1 MIKLVQY
8 KPQYGLPNASPFC
21 MKVET
26 YLKMAG
32 IEYATQIM
40 HDPRKA
46 PKGKLPYI
54 EDGKE
59 TIADS
64 TFIIQHLNKRFNVD
78 LNAHLTDFEKAEAH
92 AWQAMLEE
100 HFYWVMVYSRW
111 IDERYWPTTKK
122 VFFGHLPPI
131 VNTMVPKLIVGNV
144 KKQLEAQGMGRHS
157 ESDLYSL
164 GKTDVDAL
172 ATFLGDK
179 TFMMGDKVCELDA
192 VAYSFMAN
200 CIVPPLE
207 SPLKLAVMSHANL
220 VSYCDRMKAAY
231 FN

>member
-32 IEYATQIM
+32 IEYETHIM

-59 TIADS
+59 TVADS
-64 TFIIQHLNKRFNVD
+64 TFIIKYLNQRMEVD
-78 LNAHLTDFEKAEAH
+78 LNAHLTDLEKAQAL

-111 IDERYWPTTKK
+111 IDERYWPITKK
-122 VFFGHLPPI
+122 AFFGHLPPI
-131 VNTMVPKLIVGNV
+131 VNVMVPKLIVGNV
-144 KKQLEAQGMGRHS
+144 QKQLEAQGMGRHAVA
-157 ESDLYSL
+157 DIYAL
-164 GKTDVDAL
+164 GKADIDAL

-179 TFMMGDKVCELDA
+179 PYMMGEQACELDA
-192 VAYSFMAN
+192 IAYSFVAN

-207 SPLKLAVMSHANL
+207 SPLKTAALSHKNL
-220 VSYCDRMKAAY
+220 VDYCERMKNAY
-231 FN
+231 FG